1 MVNIFLS
8 AGIIHKL
15 RTSFIVKNKN
25 LKMSNSIKELIGKG
39 SSHGEGNSAAKKVLI
54 IAANPSVSERTGWP
68 IGAWAAELTH
78 PYVEFQKAGYEI
90 TIASPNGGKVEFDG
104 FSDPRDESGYS
115 ANDLVSLGFIHTPQL
130 IGQLDDT
137 PKLSN
142 VDPTAFDAIFLVGG
156 QSPMYTYKGNQG
168 LMRFVS
174 NFYESGKPTAVVC
187 HATCILLDTTL
198 SDGRKL
204 VEGKTWTGFAD
215 GEEQIADQFVGQ
227 KIQPFWIESEARKM
241 DNTNFQVQAPFTAY
255 AIKDGN
261 LITGQQQNSGGVAAE
276 LVIEALEG

>member
-1 MVNIFLS
+1 
-8 AGIIHKL
+8 
-15 RTSFIVKNKN
+15 
-25 LKMSNSIKELIGKG
+25 MSNSIKELIGKET
-39 SSHGEGNSAAKKVLI
+39 SHGEGSEKAKKVLI
-54 IAANPSVSERTGWP
+54 IAANPSVSQMTGWP

-78 PYVEFQKAGYEI
+78 PYFEFQQAGYEI
-90 TIASPNGGKVEFDG
+90 TIASPDGGKVVFDG

-115 ANDLVSLGFIHTPQL
+115 ASDLVSMGFINTPSL
-130 IGQLDDT
+130 IGLLDDT
-137 PKLSN
+137 QKLSN
-142 VDPTAFDAIFLVGG
+142 VNPTDFDAIFLVGG
-156 QSPMYTYKGNQG
+156 QSPMYTYKGNEA
-168 LMRFVS
+168 LMDFVS

-198 SDGRKL
+198 SDGSKL

-215 GEEQIADQFVGQ
+215 GEEQVADQFVGQ

-241 DNTNFQVQAPFTAY
+241 DNTTFQVKAPFTAY

>member
-1 MVNIFLS
+1 
-8 AGIIHKL
+8 
-15 RTSFIVKNKN
+15 
-25 LKMSNSIKELIGKG
+25 MSNSIKELIGKG
-39 SSHGEGNSAAKKVLI
+39 SSHGEGNSATKKVLI

-156 QSPMYTYKGNQG
+156 QSPMYTYKGNQD
-168 LMRFVS
+168 LMNFVS